1 VYTQL
6 MILLAH
12 PAVLLAFFLLLL
24 FLVPVY
30 KQMVFTDGGAAG
42 DVEYDGG
49 IWQEIEVNV

>member
-1 VYTQL
+1 